1 MVLCVFIWG
10 FRSERENIRRASAY
24 GLATLRGATAAAAVP
39 TLIDLCGSAAKS
51 TRKYASFV
59 LGEMAPLTADVV
71 DTLAFLLLNDESA
84 YVRHC
89 AGGALGRAG
98 IRAFA
103 TNANLESQIGTAL
116 VRCPWL
122 SWAPL
127 VAPPIRRNPWNR
139 PPAHPASAP
148 YL

>member
-1 MVLCVFIWG
+1 MCIIIWAC
-10 FRSERENIRRASAY
+10 RSERENIRRASAY
-24 GLATLRGATAAAAVP
+24 GLASLRGPTAAAAVP

-59 LGEMAPLTADVV
+59 LGEMAPLTVDVV

-103 TNANLESQIGTAL
+103 TNANLEN
-116 VRCPWL
+116 L
-122 SWAPL
+122 SSA
-127 VAPPIRRNPWNR
+127 VAAMVKSLEIEENR
-139 PPAHPASAP
+139 LAVGETVTFLTISLHP
-148 YL
+148 Y

>member
-89 AGGALGRAG
+89 AGGALGCAG

-103 TNANLESQIGTAL
+103 TDTNLENISSAVAAMIKSLEIEENRSVHGSHQSRSPSDIGNL
-116 VRCPWL
+116 C
-122 SWAPL
+122 
-127 VAPPIRRNPWNR
+127 
-139 PPAHPASAP
+139 
-148 YL
+148 